1 MHLGSV
7 KGHHVNLC
15 RARGKSRMNGKNACL
30 ALLLS
35 VVLCS
40 TSAMPISVSAGE
52 ISEDGIGIETENVLD
67 IGDPYQGIGE
77 ESDNE
82 DGSVIIA
89 EGSSAENSDIVTDG
103 IMDSGDVDDDELP
116 SPTESVSSDAL
127 DSEHTEN
134 QMDVLTGETEAATE
148 NNRDQASD
156 VATYDSFSYQVDDEN
171 HVHIV
176 KYNGS
181 DSNVVIPDQIAG
193 KDVTVIDE
201 NAFKNN
207 TSLETVQFPE
217 KLVEIGCSAF
227 SGCNNLEDVN
237 LPEGLKS
244 IGFDAFTS
252 PRITS
257 IIIPKTVEITSYNFF
272 STTTTPFSGCPNLLT
287 VIFEDGMKFIPE
299 YVLWGCK
306 SVKNIVIPEG
316 VESIRCLAFGDC
328 TSLKEICLPKG
339 MKQIDNQAFQN
350 CRSLVEVDFSK
361 EIEWIGFGAFE
372 GCSSLETVQFPEGL
386 KGINSRAF
394 FGCDK
399 IKDIQLPEQLN
410 SIGYEVFS
418 SPFITSITIPKTI
431 EVALTSTGGIG
442 NSPFSDC
449 LNLET
454 IIFENGIIRVPS
466 DILMANKNI
475 KSLTLPEGVVSIGSN
490 SFFGCISLEEIHIP
504 ESTTDIGIGAFD
516 HCNKEILT
524 IYGYQHSYA
533 ETYAK
538 ENGIQFV
545 AETESGTTGGELD
558 YTKYQADYTQVFQEF
573 MTDRGTFGAVKMM
586 VKNENWPAFNYIYTN
601 DQKIGT
607 YITATIT
614 NVLFRFKNLE
624 GGRDLVSG
632 EISQQYAREV
642 LLALMDQKE
651 SEVEALVKAR
661 EAQNMAKKISDGFD
675 HFLKITSGLTI
686 SSEDRAH
693 LENFFH
699 SETIDKK
706 LEEGKY
712 SDLINMCH
720 LNGYEN
726 SSAVVQ
732 TLKLYQESSEF
743 SKIISDTLGVTGKA
757 LNLAENANNLM
768 QLVYRYKVTTETNQV
783 YIDLLTYIRDQAKFA
798 IVSDA
803 AADIVDVL
811 NTNTNEQWK
820 KITAA
825 WTLEKGEEIVISK
838 LTGALDSAIEST
850 EYGKL
855 IARSFKLGVNISNKV
870 FGTANYQ
877 EKYDNMRVL
886 AYLGDAIGQWT
897 IGNYNAYFQTSDTA
911 KKNDCARKAYYG
923 LKMLLKTRQDGE
935 EVLQGLW
942 TGKGEKSFNKS
953 WYYQTSV
960 SRSAL
965 LKVYEEFLFTREREK
980 TFYATAVACPVDVEV
995 YNTSGVN
1002 VLTIK
1007 DGQETPFTMTGDI
1020 AYTEYLNPGTGEYDK
1035 VVLLPKDAGYSLKC
1049 VGTGLGTMNLHTM
1062 DMSTDIIIDKI
1073 LQNVPVTPDTTAVIA
1088 DPSGNNGTITLITD
1102 HGEQKTALQMKP
1114 QESIYVPVAGL
1125 TISADNLQMKEGETS
1140 LVSVQVEP
1148 ENATDQSITWS
1159 SGADEIAAVND
1170 DGVVTGKSAG
1180 KTTLT
1185 ISAENGQVTRQLT
1198 VTVLKKEAEADH
1210 NEGGNSGQDPEPQPK
1225 PQSKPQPVH
1234 THSFTAWTT
1243 SSPATVFTPEVQART
1258 CSCGQKETRAVGSNL
1273 APTISLNAG
1282 SIVLKTK
1289 QRTNKLKVSGLAAGD
1304 SVKSWKSSNSKIVK
1318 VNGKG
1323 VVTAGTKAGKAKLTV
1338 TLASGFKKTIAVKV
1352 QKNAV
1357 AAGKITG
1364 LPKKLTLK
1372 KGMKVQLKPA
1382 VQPITCVAKVRYK
1395 SSNGKAVKVS
1405 GKGYVTAK
1413 KKGKST
1419 ITVQCGRKKAKIKV
1433 TVK

>member
-1 MHLGSV
+1 M
-7 KGHHVNLC
+7 K
-15 RARGKSRMNGKNACL
+15 GKNACL

-116 SPTESVSSDAL
+116 SPTESVSSGAL

-148 NNRDQASD
+148 DNRDQASD
-156 VATYDSFSYQVDDEN
+156 MATYDSFSYQVDEEN

-181 DSNVVIPDQIAG
+181 DSNVVIPDQIDGQKVTDIDYLAFRG
-193 KDVTVIDE
+193 CTSLATVQFPASLEKIGHWAFSGCNNLKDVQFPEGLKSIGYGAFTSPLITKITIPDTVKELDYKSADCS
-201 NAFKNN
+201 AFSECPNLETVVFANGTTSIPSYALWDCKNLKN
-207 TSLETVQFPE
+207 ITIPETVTDIESGAFEDCVSLKTIQLPKNLKRISDYLFRGCTSLETVRMSEDVTEIDFLAFSGCTSLATVQFPASLE
-217 KLVEIGCSAF
+217 KIDDSAF
-227 SGCNNLEDVN
+227 SGCNNLKDVQF
-237 LPEGLKS
+237 PEGLKS
-244 IGFDAFTS
+244 IGYGAFTS
-252 PRITS
+252 PLITK
-257 IIIPKTVEITSYNFF
+257 ITIPDTVKELDYRSDYRTADCTAF
-272 STTTTPFSGCPNLLT
+272 SECPNLET
-287 VIFEDGMKFIPE
+287 VVFANGTTSIPSYALCYCKNLKNITIPE
-299 YVLWGCK
+299 TVT
-306 SVKNIVIPEG
+306 
-316 VESIRCLAFGDC
+316 D
-328 TSLKEICLPKG
+328 
-339 MKQIDNQAFQN
+339 
-350 CRSLVEVDFSK
+350 
-361 EIEWIGFGAFE
+361 IGA
-372 GCSSLETVQFPEGL
+372 
-386 KGINSRAF
+386 
-394 FGCDK
+394 
-399 IKDIQLPEQLN
+399 
-410 SIGYEVFS
+410 EVFS
-418 SPFITSITIPKTI
+418 
-431 EVALTSTGGIG
+431 G
-442 NSPFSDC
+442 
-449 LNLET
+449 
-454 IIFENGIIRVPS
+454 
-466 DILMANKNI
+466 
-475 KSLTLPEGVVSIGSN
+475 
-490 SFFGCISLEEIHIP
+490 
-504 ESTTDIGIGAFD
+504 
-516 HCNKEILT
+516 CNKEILT

-538 ENGIQFV
+538 ENGIKFV
-545 AETESGTTGGELD
+545 AETEPGTTGGELD

-743 SKIISDTLGVTGKA
+743 SKIISDTLGVTGKT

-838 LTGALDSAIEST
+838 LTGAL
-850 EYGKL
+850 GK
-855 IARSFKLGVNISNKV
+855 R
-870 FGTANYQ
+870 
-877 EKYDNMRVL
+877 
-886 AYLGDAIGQWT
+886 
-897 IGNYNAYFQTSDTA
+897 
-911 KKNDCARKAYYG
+911 
-923 LKMLLKTRQDGE
+923 
-935 EVLQGLW
+935 
-942 TGKGEKSFNKS
+942 
-953 WYYQTSV
+953 
-960 SRSAL
+960 
-965 LKVYEEFLFTREREK
+965 
-980 TFYATAVACPVDVEV
+980 
-995 YNTSGVN
+995 
-1002 VLTIK
+1002 
-1007 DGQETPFTMTGDI
+1007 
-1020 AYTEYLNPGTGEYDK
+1020 
-1035 VVLLPKDAGYSLKC
+1035 
-1049 VGTGLGTMNLHTM
+1049 
-1062 DMSTDIIIDKI
+1062 
-1073 LQNVPVTPDTTAVIA
+1073 
-1088 DPSGNNGTITLITD
+1088 
-1102 HGEQKTALQMKP
+1102 
-1114 QESIYVPVAGL
+1114 
-1125 TISADNLQMKEGETS
+1125 
-1140 LVSVQVEP
+1140 
-1148 ENATDQSITWS
+1148 
-1159 SGADEIAAVND
+1159 
-1170 DGVVTGKSAG
+1170 
-1180 KTTLT
+1180 
-1185 ISAENGQVTRQLT
+1185 
-1198 VTVLKKEAEADH
+1198 
-1210 NEGGNSGQDPEPQPK
+1210 
-1225 PQSKPQPVH
+1225 
-1234 THSFTAWTT
+1234 
-1243 SSPATVFTPEVQART
+1243 
-1258 CSCGQKETRAVGSNL
+1258 
-1273 APTISLNAG
+1273 
-1282 SIVLKTK
+1282 
-1289 QRTNKLKVSGLAAGD
+1289 
-1304 SVKSWKSSNSKIVK
+1304 
-1318 VNGKG
+1318 
-1323 VVTAGTKAGKAKLTV
+1323 
-1338 TLASGFKKTIAVKV
+1338 
-1352 QKNAV
+1352 
-1357 AAGKITG
+1357 
-1364 LPKKLTLK
+1364 
-1372 KGMKVQLKPA
+1372 
-1382 VQPITCVAKVRYK
+1382 
-1395 SSNGKAVKVS
+1395 
-1405 GKGYVTAK
+1405 
-1413 KKGKST
+1413 
-1419 ITVQCGRKKAKIKV
+1419 
-1433 TVK
+1433 